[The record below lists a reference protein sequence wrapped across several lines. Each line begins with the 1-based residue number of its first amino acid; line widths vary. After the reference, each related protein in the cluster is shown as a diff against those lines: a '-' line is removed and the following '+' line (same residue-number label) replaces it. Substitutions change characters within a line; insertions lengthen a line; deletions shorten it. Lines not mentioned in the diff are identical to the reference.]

1 MVCVVIVAYSWPGPL
16 GRGGLLERRVFFDV
30 NARLCHSYSY
40 SRHLTPFGPHF
51 TATYHYVAMRMQT
64 CSEHETLTH

>member
-16 GRGGLLERRVFFDV
+16 GRGGLLERRVFFYV

-51 TATYHYVAMRMQT
+51 TATLPLRCNANANMQRA
-64 CSEHETLTH
+64 